1 MLKVWFPWPT
11 KLSWIKYSSGIIVN
25 LRINNIAPIF
35 LLFLFFNKYILQNYV
50 YELIINKNYIFLLY
64 LKHISNTL

>member
-1 MLKVWFPWPT
+1 M
-11 KLSWIKYSSGIIVN
+11 
-25 LRINNIAPIF
+25 F